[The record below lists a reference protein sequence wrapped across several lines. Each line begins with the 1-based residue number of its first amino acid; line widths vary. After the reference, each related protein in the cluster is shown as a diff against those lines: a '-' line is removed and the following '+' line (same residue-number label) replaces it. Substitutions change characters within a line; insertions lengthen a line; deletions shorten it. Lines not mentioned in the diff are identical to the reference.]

1 MAATEK
7 VCTRLPTPG
16 AVWIHQIHAAGE
28 VCMVQAWVAQKLLNI
43 TF

>member
-7 VCTRLPTPG
+7 VCARLPTPG
-16 AVWIHQIHAAGE
+16 AVWIHQIHATGE
-28 VCMVQAWVAQKLLNI
+28 VGMVQASVAQKLLYI